1 MNKGRDSAD
10 YLRCR
15 PDVSLFLRGADGP
28 LTSGTG
34 GEMADSIY
42 VLGDEDRK
50 KFAKL
55 IAQAWSDES
64 VKDRYENEPRAVL
77 GEFGITYPDGL
88 DTPAMPG
95 KPVGEFSVEDL
106 EMAAG
111 SCLGSASSVST
122 VGGTAFTAAC
132 LGSGLS

>member
-1 MNKGRDSAD
+1 
-10 YLRCR
+10 
-15 PDVSLFLRGADGP
+15 
-28 LTSGTG
+28 
-34 GEMADSIY
+34 MADSIY

-64 VKDRYENEPRAVL
+64 VKDRYESDPRAVL
-77 GEFGITYPDGL
+77 GEFGITYPDGV
-88 DTPAMPG
+88 DAPAMPG
-95 KPVGEFSVEDL
+95 KPVGEFSVEEL

-111 SCLGSASSVST
+111 SCFGTASSVST
-122 VGGTAFTAAC
+122 VGGCAFTAAT

>member
-1 MNKGRDSAD
+1 MSTGRDSAD

-15 PDVSLFLRGADGP
+15 PDVSLMLRGADGP

-64 VKDRYENEPRAVL
+64 VKDRYESDPRAVL
-77 GEFGITYPDGL
+77 GEFGITYPDGV
-88 DTPAMPG
+88 DAPAMPG
-95 KPVGEFSVEDL
+95 KPVGEFSVEEL

-111 SCLGSASSVST
+111 SCFGTASSVST
-122 VGGTAFTAAC
+122 VGGCAFTAAT